1 MSDVCVEASA
11 ELGNVVGASQGID
24 LYVDVSVSDW
34 LNVADVANV
43 DDEAPVELAVHV
55 DKVEQS
61 NETPV
66 REKPMKWSNSLFILL
81 NHYHV
86 SSTSILKK
94 MLPYISFWA

>member
-66 REKPMKWSNSLFILL
+66 REKPMK
-81 NHYHV
+81 
-86 SSTSILKK
+86 
-94 MLPYISFWA
+94 

>member
-1 MSDVCVEASA
+1 MSDVCVEARA
-11 ELGNVVGASQGID
+11 ELGNVVEVSQGID

-66 REKPMKWSNSLFILL
+66 REKPMK
-81 NHYHV
+81 
-86 SSTSILKK
+86 
-94 MLPYISFWA
+94 